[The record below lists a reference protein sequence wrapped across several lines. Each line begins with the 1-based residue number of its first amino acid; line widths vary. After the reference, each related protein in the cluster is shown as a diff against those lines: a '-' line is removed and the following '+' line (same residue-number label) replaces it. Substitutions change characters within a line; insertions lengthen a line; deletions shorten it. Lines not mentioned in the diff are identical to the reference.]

1 MTTENVLD
9 VQTELEETMLELER
23 AEQEWY
29 YQELYNFFKELESED
44 K

>member
-1 MTTENVLD
+1 MKTEKVLD
-9 VQTELEETMLELER
+9 LQTELEETLLELET
-23 AEQEWY
+23 EEIEWY